1 MEARAEFKYLRIP
14 DRKIRVVMEL
24 VKGKKIDVAMNALKF
39 TNKRG
44 CDIVSKLLKS
54 AIANITAKQGV
65 DIENLFVKTAFANQG
80 PSFKKLHARAMG
92 RGGVIKRKF
101 FHASI
106 IVSDEFKEKV
116 KKTKTDAAKEAVK
129 QNVKEAKV
137 KIAKEEKEKK

>member
-24 VKGKKIDVAMNALKF
+24 VKGKKIDVAMSALKF

-44 CDIVSKLLKS
+44 SDIVIKLLKS

-65 DIENLFVKTAFANQG
+65 DVEKLFVKTAFANQG

-101 FHASI
+101 CHASI

-116 KKTKTDAAKEAVK
+116 KAQEAF
-129 QNVKEAKV
+129 
-137 KIAKEEKEKK
+137 